1 MNVETR
7 PPWCSDFSLPK
18 LPVVPTISMPN
29 RRALQR
35 PPKPTTRAL
44 GAAEYLPDSSDVA
57 DVVSTVVRKRGRP
70 PKKQQQQQAVPRSH
84 VAKDNIEASKEVSEE
99 DENGN
104 VEDIDKKDESGN
116 IEDID
121 KEDESGNIED
131 VDHEDEEE
139 GEEGGEDDGNAA
151 NEVDKKQRCFFSNN
165 EDQAM
170 LNSLLASKRNGEQ
183 GDNAGYKTAVW
194 HRVVKAVNGAS
205 KSKVSR
211 TKSQCQNRFDLFK
224 RIWKSWNSHLA
235 HTSGWGQRPDGL
247 PIADKEKWIEHNI
260 EHKNACNRF
269 KKRLPPFKNELEE
282 ILGGALA
289 TGENAVDIE
298 DLLNGEIESENEST
312 RSENGMDSC
321 SDLPG
326 LSTLVTAGTTQTP
339 SAPPTSSTASTS
351 DSSAPKSSTRKPE
364 KKLETLARVPPLTE
378 RKRASTNAAIAAS
391 KRQKKPDGQQQLR
404 DVLDKAANF
413 TDGAM
418 KYFNKLNEASNHSV
432 VSTSTNPAV
441 DATKLYYRKF
451 SAEFSNEEEL
461 NILTAFGTDRMMTEV
476 WINASERAQRAF
488 LNRWSGKTPQLLPST
503 WPQGSM
509 STRGSTGDSDEPG
522 R

>member
-29 RRALQR
+29 RRAFQR
-35 PPKPTTRAL
+35 SPKPTTRAL
-44 GAAEYLPDSSDVA
+44 GAAEYLSDSSDVA

-183 GDNAGYKTAVW
+183 GDNVGYKTAVW
-194 HRVVKAVNGAS
+194 HRVVKAV
-205 KSKVSR
+205 
-211 TKSQCQNRFDLFK
+211 
-224 RIWKSWNSHLA
+224 
-235 HTSGWGQRPDGL
+235 
-247 PIADKEKWIEHNI
+247 
-260 EHKNACNRF
+260 
-269 KKRLPPFKNELEE
+269 
-282 ILGGALA
+282 
-289 TGENAVDIE
+289 
-298 DLLNGEIESENEST
+298 
-312 RSENGMDSC
+312 
-321 SDLPG
+321 
-326 LSTLVTAGTTQTP
+326 VTA
-339 SAPPTSSTASTS
+339 
-351 DSSAPKSSTRKPE
+351 
-364 KKLETLARVPPLTE
+364 
-378 RKRASTNAAIAAS
+378 
-391 KRQKKPDGQQQLR
+391 
-404 DVLDKAANF
+404 
-413 TDGAM
+413 
-418 KYFNKLNEASNHSV
+418 
-432 VSTSTNPAV
+432 PA
-441 DATKLYYRKF
+441 
-451 SAEFSNEEEL
+451 
-461 NILTAFGTDRMMTEV
+461 
-476 WINASERAQRAF
+476 
-488 LNRWSGKTPQLLPST
+488 
-503 WPQGSM
+503 
-509 STRGSTGDSDEPG
+509 
-522 R
+522 